1 MARIT
6 IFCGPDGSGKSTLA
20 HQYADRTG
28 ARYFHHG
35 PCSRVTGNH
44 LLKVYLEMLL
54 PALWGYQDVVLD
66 RAWPSEQVYGSVI
79 RGKDRVGSIGA
90 RLLERHALRCE
101 VAVVL
106 CLPTLETCREVWQ
119 RHGRVELYSHEL
131 LVRVH
136 GEYQRRWHDGCFT
149 ELPLVT
155 HAVHGHEETLWREL
169 AAVHEHQEA
178 HYTLR
183 GMGGNLLAPVAL
195 VGDELGPMRNEDL
208 AMRVPFGSFSGAGCS
223 RWLTQQLQLNGI
235 REDQL
240 LWVSADNPQFQDI
253 ATEWLMHKSAVYALG
268 KQASQRLYEAGI
280 SHVEVEHPRNAKRVC
295 HRRAYELPRLIKE
308 VLDEEG

>member
-1 MARIT
+1 VSRIT
-6 IFCGPDGSGKSTLA
+6 IFEGPDGSGKSTLA
-20 HQYADRTG
+20 RQYAGRTG

-79 RGKDRVGSIGA
+79 RGVDRVGPIGA
-90 RLLERHALRCE
+90 RLLERYALRCE

-106 CLPTLETCREVWQ
+106 CLPPLKICRDVWQ
-119 RHGRVELYSHEL
+119 RKDRVELYGHKL
-131 LVRVH
+131 LARIH
-136 GEYQRRWHDGCFT
+136 AEYQRWWQDACFT
-149 ELPLVT
+149 ELPLIT

-178 HYTLR
+178 HYTLL
-183 GMGGNLLAPVAL
+183 GMGGNLLAPVVL
-195 VGDELGPMRNEDL
+195 VGDEFGPMRNEDL
-208 AMRVPFGSFSGAGCS
+208 VTRVPFGSFSHAGCG
-223 RWLTQQLQLNGI
+223 RWLTQQLLVHGI

-240 LWVSADNPQFQDI
+240 LWINVDNPQFQDI

-280 SHVEVEHPRNAKRVC
+280 LHVEVEHPRNAKWVC

-308 VLDEEG
+308 VLDEAD